1 MKMVFAF
8 VFGIAVCCA
17 STGVSAQSSSLGEV
31 LVECV
36 DGISEDAFKN
46 RFDREAWKSNTAN
59 LGSLDIADAKD
70 QLSGLVRDMK
80 GRAFANR
87 SKGDVVRE
95 ILGVNNPEGVKAV
108 LSKLMASLKP
118 DMLREGFDSEQTLG
132 KLEI

>member
-1 MKMVFAF
+1 MKIVFAF

-17 STGVSAQSSSLGEV
+17 STAVSAQSNSLGEV

-46 RFDREAWKSNTAN
+46 RFDREAWKSNSAN

-95 ILGVNNPEGVKAV
+95 ILGVNNTQGIKAV
-108 LSKLMASLKP
+108 LSKFLSALKP
-118 DMLREGFDSEQTLG
+118 DMLKDGFNPEQTIG